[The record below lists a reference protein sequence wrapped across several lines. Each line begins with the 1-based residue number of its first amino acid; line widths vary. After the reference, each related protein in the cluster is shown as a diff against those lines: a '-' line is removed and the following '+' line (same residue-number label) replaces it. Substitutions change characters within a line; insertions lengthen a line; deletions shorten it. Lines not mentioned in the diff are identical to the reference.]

1 MNNTVVVVKTESVP
15 SGQNTLMIAVVCSI
29 IGVILIGGVSGYF
42 LYRKYA
48 RNAID
53 KVDHT
58 SHPVD

>member
-1 MNNTVVVVKTESVP
+1 
-15 SGQNTLMIAVVCSI
+15 MIAVVCSI

-58 SHPVD
+58 SHPVDQSSKVNSIAGSPEVLGDDMF